1 MAYIKIE
8 KGKNMK
14 YQHSKIQIPT
24 NKPDGIVL
32 LTLKGGPDLPRKA
45 IVSSIRS
52 NYIKFLKN
60 PKKNVILYD
69 DEYITTLKVDDHVYF
84 FGPVYDDN
92 YARVPEELNDI
103 HTYSDDEIKTFVKTL
118 TIDGID
124 VDSMLWSEW
133 YEALDDWKDFNISHL
148 KDRIGNKS
156 TGNIFVDTI
165 LYLANVRRL
174 NIGFAE
180 LDPVIKTN
188 SAKYLIEN
196 AANLYLKTF
205 DEAYKS
211 INQINNDPI
220 QYIADLIANNT
231 KILGKMSESD

>member
-1 MAYIKIE
+1 
-8 KGKNMK
+8 MK
-14 YQHSKIQIPT
+14 YQHSKIQIPA
-24 NKPDGIVL
+24 NKPDGSVL

-174 NIGFAE
+174 NIGFAQ
-180 LDPVIKTN
+180 LDPVSKTN

-211 INQINNDPI
+211 ISQINNDPI
-220 QYIADLIANNT
+220 QYIADLISNNT
-231 KILGKMSESD
+231 KILGKISESD